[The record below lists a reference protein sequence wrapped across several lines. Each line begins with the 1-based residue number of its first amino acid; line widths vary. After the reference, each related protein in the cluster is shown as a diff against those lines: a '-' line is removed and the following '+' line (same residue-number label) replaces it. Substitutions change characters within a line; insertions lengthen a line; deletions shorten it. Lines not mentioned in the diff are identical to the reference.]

1 MLSDENAH
9 DPVRMAAALLHLT
22 QQAPPS
28 AVVVPG
34 LLDGMS
40 NVNKL
45 ARKWLERGRHARFDH
60 RLRRN
65 A

>member
-1 MLSDENAH
+1 
-9 DPVRMAAALLHLT
+9 LLQLT

-28 AVVVPG
+28 SVVVPG
-34 LLDGMS
+34 LLDGMT

-45 ARKWLERGRHARFDH
+45 ARKWLARNRHP
-60 RLRRN
+60 RLPRQVRRK

>member
-1 MLSDENAH
+1 MLADESAR
-9 DPVRMAAALLHLT
+9 DPVKMTAALLQLT

-34 LLDGMS
+34 LLDGMP

-45 ARKWLERGRHARFDH
+45 ARKWLDGGRHPRFGS
-60 RLRRN
+60 RVRRN